1 MSISRRKF
9 LKAGT
14 IVALSVG
21 LPLKATLTAM
31 GQKVSKELDGNPFD
45 NPLPEIPYDPLSYY
59 TKSAFTAYLNSTFRV
74 GTGNLETVEVTLTR
88 VTDLLP
94 DTSAN
99 VDGRECFSLAFR
111 GGSVSL
117 PQNTYAIDHDA
128 LGSFQ
133 LFLVPGGRLDNGEQ
147 AYVAIVN
154 RLAKSPAL
162 LSAPIRWDRGAAKQ
176 VDQPSRPPANASP
189 ASPQISPRKGR
200 KEIDDDAVSTIR
212 IVQ

>member
-21 LPLKATLTAM
+21 LPLKATLTAV
-31 GQKVSKELDGNPFD
+31 GQRLSKDGLDGNPIAHSV
-45 NPLPEIPYDPLSYY
+45 PEIPYDPLSYY
-59 TKSAFTAYLNSTFRV
+59 TRSAFTAYLNSTFRIW
-74 GTGNLETVEVTLTR
+74 TGNLEAVEVTLVR

-94 DTSAN
+94 DSSASL
-99 VDGRECFSLAFR
+99 DGRECFSLAFQ

-133 LFLVPGGRLDNGEQ
+133 LFLVPGGGLDNGAQ
-147 AYVAIVN
+147 AYVAIIN

-162 LSAPIRWDRGAAKQ
+162 LSAPVGGDR
-176 VDQPSRPPANASP
+176 
-189 ASPQISPRKGR
+189 
-200 KEIDDDAVSTIR
+200 
-212 IVQ
+212 